1 MEGFAACFS
10 ELEDP
15 REDNARH
22 DLHAILVIAF
32 CAMLCGAE
40 DCSDMAVFGR
50 AKEGFLR
57 RFLPLRRGVP
67 SHDTFS
73 RVFRLL
79 DPARFEACFSRF
91 MQRFADAAQGVVAVD
106 GKTLRRSY
114 DRATEASSL
123 HLVSAWACG
132 ARLVLGQ
139 VAVAVGSNEIT
150 AIPKLLEMLSLEGC
164 VVTADAMGCQRAIA
178 ERVIERGGA
187 YVLALKG
194 NQGTLHEDMA
204 LYLDDPKH
212 APKLARSRDVDAGH
226 GRIETREAYV
236 CADVGWLQER
246 HAWPGLA
253 AIGKVARTRE
263 AGGKIGRETAYFL
276 LSAALPPERFGEVVR
291 AHWGI
296 ENGLH
301 WVLDVTM
308 GEDQNRSR
316 KGNAPQNLALL
327 RRLALNVMRL
337 EGSKGS
343 NKGKFKRAGWDDTF
357 LARLLAAAGETQA
370 PQP

>member
-1 MEGFAACFS
+1 MT
-10 ELEDP
+10 
-15 REDNARH
+15 
-22 DLHAILVIAF
+22 
-32 CAMLCGAE
+32 
-40 DCSDMAVFGR
+40 VFGR

-79 DPARFEACFSRF
+79 DPARFEACFGASCSASPMPRRAWSRWTA
-91 MQRFADAAQGVVAVD
+91 RRCAV
-106 GKTLRRSY
+106 RI

-123 HLVSAWACG
+123 HLVS
-132 ARLVLGQ
+132 VLGLRRT
-139 VAVAVGSNEIT
+139 AGLGPGGGGRRGSNEIT

-164 VVTADAMGCQRAIA
+164 VVTTDAMGCQRAIA

-337 EGSKGS
+337 EWSKGS
-343 NKGKFKRAGWDDTF
+343 KQRQVQAGRVGRRLPGAAPRSCRGNSSATALNSGKRHM
-357 LARLLAAAGETQA
+357 R
-370 PQP
+370 